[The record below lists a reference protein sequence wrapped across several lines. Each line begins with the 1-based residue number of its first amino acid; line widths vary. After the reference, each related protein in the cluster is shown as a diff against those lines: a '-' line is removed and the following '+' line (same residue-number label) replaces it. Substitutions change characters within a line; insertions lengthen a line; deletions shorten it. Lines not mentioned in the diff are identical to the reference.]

1 MNNGC
6 RVPSLR
12 GNCDT
17 GHHNTVLIAVTVA
30 EQRLM
35 SEMQRLDESRQ
46 HEVSMWKVCESPC
59 LHVCLCVLCLIQEL
73 LSHVPAPYQ
82 SRCAASE
89 DVGAQLHAD
98 LRSVRELCDVQERTI
113 AVLQAQVRAATS
125 RERRYPRRVARSWPR
140 YRCARL
146 VGCGRHRGQ
155 W

>member
-17 GHHNTVLIAVTVA
+17 GHHNTVLIAVTIA

-46 HEVSMWKVCESPC
+46 HEVSMWKVCGTPY
-59 LHVCLCVLCLIQEL
+59 LHVCFLCVVLDTRAAL
-73 LSHVPAPYQ
+73 YQ

-125 RERRYPRRVARSWPR
+125 PRT
-140 YRCARL
+140 
-146 VGCGRHRGQ
+146 
-155 W
+155 